1 MAAGDVNAPRKAART
16 LWLPNQKQIHFTD
29 ARDDRRKKQLK
40 DFARLDVAVSVSVYV
55 ARGLQDKEARPLRR
69 PRFTYGR
76 LAANK
81 PREFLD
87 LVLLPFGW
95 HGPVAVVRNGFHGY
109 G

>member
-1 MAAGDVNAPRKAART
+1 MVAAGDVNAPRKAART

-69 PRFTYGR
+69 PRFTYGE
-76 LAANK
+76 LAVGLEQ
-81 PREFLD
+81 P
-87 LVLLPFGW
+87 
-95 HGPVAVVRNGFHGY
+95 
-109 G
+109 